1 METGPRM
8 PLTGARV
15 LSGLRMSLHLA
26 VALLLAVGT
35 ARMYVDEGSLWPGLA
50 PVGLFVLLYAAGT
63 VTEGRMRR
71 TDTPVPAAARLG
83 WLFAVTAVWGL
94 LVLHHPDFAW
104 LAFPLFFLHIH
115 LLPLIWGL
123 TAVVAITAVVVFA
136 LGHGADGVQVA
147 TVLGPSIGA
156 VCAVVMALA
165 YRTLRAENRAQQEA
179 LDELRRTREDLA
191 RTQREAGALAER
203 ERMARDIHDTLA
215 QGFSSIV
222 LMTRAAESDLVSGD
236 SEAASERLDTV
247 RRTAGENLDQ
257 ARRLV
262 RALQSEAAEDEPLLH
277 GLRELCTR
285 TERRAA
291 AEGAR
296 LSVRLDVQ
304 GSPRVLGA
312 SASLA
317 LLRAAQSSLANVTQ
331 HARAG
336 TAVITLSFLDDE
348 VTLDVFDDGV
358 GFDPHSARVADSA
371 PVPAAED
378 GSGFGLQALA
388 QRAEALGGT
397 AEVESAPGEGTVVA
411 LRLPTPV
418 DEGAPH
424 V

>member
-1 METGPRM
+1 MDTSPRT
-8 PLTGARV
+8 PLTGAGV
-15 LSGLRMSLHLA
+15 LSGLRMSLHLS
-26 VALLLAVGT
+26 VALLLAVGVG
-35 ARMYVDEGSLWPGLA
+35 RMYLDGGPLPPTLI
-50 PVGLFVLLYAAGT
+50 PVGLFALLYAAGT
-63 VTEGRMRR
+63 VAEERRRR
-71 TDTPVPAAARLG
+71 TGAPVPVLVRLG
-83 WLFAVTAVWGL
+83 WLFTVTAVWGL
-94 LVLHHPDFAW
+94 LVVHHPDFAW

-115 LLPLIWGL
+115 LLPLGWGL
-123 TAVVAITAVVVFA
+123 AAVAVITAVVILA
-136 LGHGADGVQVA
+136 LGHGQDGLQVA

-203 ERMARDIHDTLA
+203 ARMARDIHDTLA

-222 LMTRAAESDLVSGD
+222 LISRAAESDLSAGD
-236 SEAASERLDTV
+236 SGAAADRLATV
-247 RRTAGENLDQ
+247 RRTAGENLEQ

-262 RALQSEAAEDEPLLH
+262 RALQSEAGEAEPLLH

-285 TERRAA
+285 TERQAA

-296 LSVRLDVQ
+296 LSVRLEVQ
-304 GSPRVLGA
+304 GAPRVLGA
-312 SASLA
+312 SASLT
-317 LLRAAQSSLANVTQ
+317 LLRAAQSSLANVTR
-331 HARAG
+331 HAEAR

-358 GFDPHSARVADSA
+358 GFDPRAVSVDG
-371 PVPAAED
+371 AED
-378 GSGFGLQALA
+378 GSGFGLRSLT

-411 LRLPTPV
+411 LRLPTPP
-418 DEGAPH
+418 DEGGH
-424 V
+424 HG